1 MFDAVEAVLDFCQGA
16 TAYSCFVHS
25 CNRVNSPKT
34 DPQHAADSEFKLLAT
49 EQVAQSFSLHKLNLH
64 DETDTETW
72 TLNVFKINVYT
83 AWYSQIVCFIP
94 DNQSSKECIGSHKEV
109 AMWKSRMPPQKE
121 MKWLPNWAVA

>member
-1 MFDAVEAVLDFCQGA
+1 MFDAVEAVLEFCQGA

-64 DETDTETW
+64 DETDTKT
-72 TLNVFKINVYT
+72 
-83 AWYSQIVCFIP
+83 
-94 DNQSSKECIGSHKEV
+94 
-109 AMWKSRMPPQKE
+109 
-121 MKWLPNWAVA
+121 